1 MLLSDIDGL
10 FTDDPRVVPDAKL
23 MPEVHEI
30 TEEIMAHAGGKGSAI
45 GTGGMATKLTAAKM
59 VMEAGGDMIIAN
71 GRDPAI
77 LYDLLD
83 GKAIGTRFI
92 GKK

>member
-1 MLLSDIDGL
+1 
-10 FTDDPRVVPDAKL
+10 
-23 MPEVHEI
+23 
-30 TEEIMAHAGGKGSAI
+30 
-45 GTGGMATKLTAAKM
+45 MATKLSAAKM